1 MPKIYSEAR
10 MMKSVY
16 DKLMRKVQGTIPV
29 TQGEKLVHVWR
40 FEEKTPHAGQI
51 YSKKILPNG
60 NIQTRIT
67 TASGCNSTIA
77 TDTRVYSPSGEL
89 LKSYFGIRGPK
100 STITDKEGKLLK
112 EFEPTRV
119 YENNLND
126 VYKAIKKE
134 QSFNPDFKSLGF
146 S

>member
-1 MPKIYSEAR
+1 MSKIYSEAR
-10 MMKSVY
+10 MLKSVY
-16 DKLMRKVQGTIPV
+16 DKSMRKVQGTIPV

-40 FEEKTPHAGQI
+40 FGEKTPHAGQI

-67 TASGCNSTIA
+67 TASGCDSTIA
-77 TDTRVYSPSGEL
+77 TDTSVYSPSGEL

-100 STITDKEGKLLK
+100 CTVTDKEGKLLK

>member
-40 FEEKTPHAGQI
+40 FGEKTPHAGQI

-67 TASGCNSTIA
+67 TASGCDSTIA

>member
-16 DKLMRKVQGTIPV
+16 DKLMRKVQDKVPM
-29 TQGEKLVHVWR
+29 QQNEKLVHVWR
-40 FEEKTPHAGQI
+40 FGEKTPHAGQI
-51 YSKKILPNG
+51 YSKKVLPNG
-60 NIQTRIT
+60 NVQIRIT
-67 TASGCNSTIA
+67 TASGCDSTVA

-100 STITDKEGKLLK
+100 CTITDTEGKLLK
-112 EFEPTRV
+112 EYEPTRV
-119 YENNLND
+119 YANNLND
-126 VYKAIKKE
+126 VYKAIKNE

>member
-1 MPKIYSEAR
+1 MSKIYSEAR
-10 MMKSVY
+10 MLKSVY

-40 FEEKTPHAGQI
+40 FGEKTPHAGQI

-67 TASGCNSTIA
+67 TASGCDSTIA

-100 STITDKEGKLLK
+100 CTVTDKEGKLLK

>member
-1 MPKIYSEAR
+1 MPQIYSEAR

-16 DKLMRKVQGTIPV
+16 DKLMRKVQGKVPAEPSERLI
-29 TQGEKLVHVWR
+29 HVWR
-40 FEEKTPHAGQI
+40 FGEKTPHAGQI

-67 TASGCNSTIA
+67 TASGCDSTIA

-100 STITDKEGKLLK
+100 CTVTDADGKLLK
-112 EFEPTRV
+112 EYEPTRV
-119 YENNLND
+119 YANNLND
-126 VYKAIKKE
+126 VYKAIRNE
-134 QSFNPDFKSLGF
+134 QSMNPGFKSLGF

>member
-1 MPKIYSEAR
+1 MAKIYSEAR

-16 DKLMRKVQGTIPV
+16 DKLMRKVQDKVPM
-29 TQGEKLVHVWR
+29 QQSEKLVHVWR
-40 FEEKTPHAGQI
+40 FGEKTPHAGQI
-51 YSKKILPNG
+51 YSKKVLPNG
-60 NIQTRIT
+60 NVQIRIT
-67 TASGCNSTIA
+67 TASGCDSTVA

-100 STITDKEGKLLK
+100 CTITDTEGKLLK
-112 EFEPTRV
+112 EYEPTRV